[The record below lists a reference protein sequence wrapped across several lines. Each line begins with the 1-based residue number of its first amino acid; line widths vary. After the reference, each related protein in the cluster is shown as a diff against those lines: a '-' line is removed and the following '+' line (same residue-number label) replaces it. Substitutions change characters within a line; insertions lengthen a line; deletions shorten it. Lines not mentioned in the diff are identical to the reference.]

1 MSDTNHM
8 GAIVKILESP
18 KNKTIKNKISIT
30 KFRAQLPQIRQTR
43 VVDIVVWGNLAN
55 DVAKYYSTNDY
66 ILVEG
71 YLSLRKLA
79 SLKSNRKIL
88 KRPRFTVF
96 KAYPFIFGSYLR
108 VYISSCLCSLYNNFR
123 IFLF

>member
-1 MSDTNHM
+1 MSDTNHI

-43 VVDIVVWGNLAN
+43 VIDIVVWGNLAN

-71 YLSLRKLA
+71 YLSLRKLV
-79 SLKSNRKIL
+79 SSKSNRKIL
-88 KRPRFTVF
+88 KRARVTVI
-96 KAYPFIFGSYLR
+96 KAYPFILSSNLR
-108 VYISSCLCSLYNNFR
+108 V
-123 IFLF
+123 

>member
-1 MSDTNHM
+1 MSDTNHI

-43 VVDIVVWGNLAN
+43 VVDIIVWGNLAN

-71 YLSLRKLA
+71 YLSLRKLVN
-79 SLKSNRKIL
+79 SNSNRKFL
-88 KRPRFTVF
+88 KRARFTVL
-96 KAYPFIFGSYLR
+96 KAYPF
-108 VYISSCLCSLYNNFR
+108 
-123 IFLF
+123 FLNSTRSNSRD

>member
-1 MSDTNHM
+1 MSDTNYI

-55 DVAKYYSTNDY
+55 DMEKYYNKSDY

-71 YLSLRKLA
+71 YLSLRKL
-79 SLKSNRKIL
+79 SQSNSNRKVLKRARFTIL
-88 KRPRFTVF
+88 KV
-96 KAYPFIFGSYLR
+96 YPFL
-108 VYISSCLCSLYNNFR
+108 ISSNSKV
-123 IFLF
+123 

>member
-18 KNKTIKNKISIT
+18 KNKTIQNKISIT

-43 VVDIVVWGNLAN
+43 VVDIVIWGNLAN
-55 DVAKYYSTNDY
+55 DVAKYYSMNDY

-71 YLSLRKLA
+71 YLSLYKL
-79 SLKSNRKIL
+79 SPPKSNRKVL
-88 KRPRFTVF
+88 KRARFTIL
-96 KAYPFIFGSYLR
+96 KAYPFLL
-108 VYISSCLCSLYNNFR
+108 SSNSK
-123 IFLF
+123 I

>member
-18 KNKTIKNKISIT
+18 KNKTIKNNISIT

-43 VVDIVVWGNLAN
+43 VVDIVIWGNLAN
-55 DVAKYYSTNDY
+55 DVAKYYNTNDY

-71 YLSLRKLA
+71 YLSLRKLV
-79 SLKSNRKIL
+79 SSKSNRKIL
-88 KRPRFTVF
+88 KRARFTVI
-96 KAYPFIFGSYLR
+96 KAYPFILGSNLR
-108 VYISSCLCSLYNNFR
+108 V
-123 IFLF
+123 

>member
-1 MSDTNHM
+1 MSDTNHI

-18 KNKTIKNKISIT
+18 KTKTIKNKISIT

-55 DVAKYYSTNDY
+55 DIAKYYNTNDY

-71 YLSLRKLA
+71 YLSLRKLV
-79 SLKSNRKIL
+79 SSKSNRKIL
-88 KRPRFTVF
+88 KRARFTVI
-96 KAYPFIFGSYLR
+96 KAYPFILGSNLR
-108 VYISSCLCSLYNNFR
+108 V
-123 IFLF
+123 

>member
-1 MSDTNHM
+1 MSDTNHI

-18 KNKTIKNKISIT
+18 RNKTIKNKISIT

-71 YLSLRKLA
+71 YLSLRKLV
-79 SLKSNRKIL
+79 SSKSNRKIL
-88 KRPRFTVF
+88 KRARFTVI
-96 KAYPFIFGSYLR
+96 KAYPFILGSNLR
-108 VYISSCLCSLYNNFR
+108 V
-123 IFLF
+123 

>member
-1 MSDTNHM
+1 MSDTNHI
-8 GAIVKILESP
+8 GAIVKILEPP
-18 KNKTIKNKISIT
+18 KNKTVKNKISIT

-71 YLSLRKLA
+71 YLSLRKLV
-79 SLKSNRKIL
+79 SQKSNRKNL
-88 KRPRFTVF
+88 KRARFTVL
-96 KAYPFIFGSYLR
+96 KAYPFLLGSNSR
-108 VYISSCLCSLYNNFR
+108 V
-123 IFLF
+123 